1 MRGIIFLVMIKH
13 RIILTA
19 LITILLS
26 SLPFTM
32 IYILGI
38 ENSFTIA
45 FARAFN
51 LPIASVNGSKISFRQ
66 YYNELQSLQLLTS
79 QKEFSVADLRQNV
92 WNKLLNEHLLRA
104 TAREYNIIISPQDRE
119 IYFQNFGVDTSSEEY
134 QQLLKIYSDEDSLY
148 RSIVDPLI
156 LEARLTQKLITDQ
169 DNEAATYIQGIHSL
183 VTNNPDS
190 FDEELEKHLEDS
202 NLQTL
207 EHEILMTETELGE
220 TDLARYLEELETGSI
235 SQIIGSYDGYRF
247 FKIKNIFEET
257 EKVWQLS
264 EFFVPT
270 SVIRN
275 EINDRKI
282 RAEIKIYASK
292 FIKINV

>member
-1 MRGIIFLVMIKH
+1 
-13 RIILTA
+13 
-19 LITILLS
+19 
-26 SLPFTM
+26 M